1 MSPSFRRAMLVALL
15 APSLAEAQPPPGRG
29 QGQGQGQAVPGLQEP
44 ERPARPGQVTAAFST
59 IEQARINA
67 WLATNAA
74 TLRPLPPGIARNV
87 ARGKPLPPGIAR
99 RAAPPSL
106 LSQLVAR
113 PGYEVLVVGTAV
125 VLARTGSL
133 VVEDLVQS
141 ALR

>member
-1 MSPSFRRAMLVALL
+1 MTVSFRRALLVALL
-15 APSLAEAQPPPGRG
+15 VPSLARAQPPPGRG
-29 QGQGQGQAVPGLQEP
+29 QGQQGPGRGQSQGQGQ
-44 ERPARPGQVTAAFST
+44 RPAPVTVAFSVA
-59 IEQARINA
+59 EQARINA

-74 TLRPLPPGIARNV
+74 SLRPLPPGIARNV

-99 RAAPPSL
+99 RAAPQSL

-125 VLARTGSL
+125 VLAQAGNLL
-133 VVEDLVQS
+133 VHDMVQS